1 METCGNDYIF
11 LENWDGAI
19 TCPESLCV
27 TFCDRHHGIGA
38 DGIVLMER
46 SEKADAKMRMFNAD
60 GSEGMMAGNAL
71 RCMGKYLY
79 DNGIMKKEEMTI
91 ETGKGTKTVKL
102 YTTSGK
108 EIGRAHV

>member
-38 DGIVLMER
+38 DGIVLMEH
-46 SEKADAKMRMFNAD
+46 SQKADAKMRMFNAD

-71 RCMGKYLY
+71 R
-79 DNGIMKKEEMTI
+79 
-91 ETGKGTKTVKL
+91 
-102 YTTSGK
+102 
-108 EIGRAHV
+108 